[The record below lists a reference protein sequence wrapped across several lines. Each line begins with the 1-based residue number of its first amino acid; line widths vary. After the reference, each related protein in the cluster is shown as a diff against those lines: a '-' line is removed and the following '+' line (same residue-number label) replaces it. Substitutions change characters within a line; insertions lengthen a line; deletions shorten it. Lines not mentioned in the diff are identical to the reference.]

1 MWSQVHK
8 HDLDGTSNKTL
19 VHPSATKWRRL
30 HLTPVVRCESTGG
43 KANCVSPFFAL
54 RPRGLCSD
62 TTYENTYVQC
72 RPASWCL
79 PPRWR
84 CWQRSWRAAARCVV
98 GGSGRRPAWTAAWW
112 RARLRT
118 REARK
123 LNSEVL
129 LRPIYT
135 EMLPGVAVHDSLFV
149 LLRPGVAVPRRARA
163 QNYPT
168 QQNNQ
173 RIAPGTSS
181 VQIGL

>member
-1 MWSQVHK
+1 MSSTTVA
-8 HDLDGTSNKTL
+8 LL
-19 VHPSATKWRRL
+19 AA
-30 HLTPVVRCESTGG
+30 VVACGG
-43 KANCVSPFFAL
+43 AL
-54 RPRGLCSD
+54 R
-62 TTYENTYVQC
+62 
-72 RPASWCL
+72 
-79 PPRWR
+79 
-84 CWQRSWRAAARCVV
+84 
-98 GGSGRRPAWTAAWW
+98 GGRIGTAAGMDGGLVTGPAANE
-112 RARLRT
+112 RR
-118 REARK
+118 ARK